1 MTRQFRSDSDPIARR
16 GLLLLLLLL
25 LLAGLVGNGCL
36 SKPALKQQTFAF
48 QNPPL
53 ATTTSATG
61 GVVAVHPISVS
72 PLFNRPS
79 FVYRTGPEA
88 YETDSYAGFLVAP
101 SKAID
106 IAVRAHLVSC
116 GRFQNVVEPDSRLSA
131 DKAIEIHVAELYG
144 DFSQSGRPAAVLTLR
159 IAFFDASD
167 VKRRP
172 LLLQKNYSRRVPLH
186 QHTAVAV
193 MAGWGAALDEIMTE
207 VSNDLAGGVTP
218 PA

>member
-1 MTRQFRSDSDPIARR
+1 MTGPFRSDSDPIARH
-16 GLLLLLLLL
+16 GLLLLLL

-88 YETDSYAGFLVAP
+88 YETDAYAGFLVAP

-106 IAVRAHLVSC
+106 IAVRAHLLSS
-116 GRFQNVVEPDSRLSA
+116 GRFQNVVEPGGPLSA
-131 DKAIEIHVAELYG
+131 RKAVEIHVSELYG
-144 DFSQSGRPAAVLTLR
+144 DFSQSGRPAAVLTLQVS
-159 IAFFDASD
+159 FFDVSD
-167 VKRRP
+167 TKRRP
-172 LLLQKNYSRRVPLH
+172 LLWQKNYSRRVPL
-186 QHTAVAV
+186 QRPTAAAV
-193 MAGWGAALDEIMTE
+193 MGGWDGALDEIMTE

>member
-1 MTRQFRSDSDPIARR
+1 MQFRFYPDPLLVRR
-16 GLLLLLLLL
+16 GGLLLVLLV
-25 LLAGLVGNGCL
+25 GLVGNGCL

-53 ATTTSATG
+53 PTTTYPTG
-61 GVVAVHPISVS
+61 GVVSVHPISVS

-88 YETDSYAGFLVAP
+88 YETDAYAGFLVAP

-106 IAVRAHLVSC
+106 IAVRAHLLNS
-116 GRFQNVVEPDSRLSA
+116 GRFQDVVEPGSSVGAPR
-131 DKAIEIHVAELYG
+131 AIEIHVAELYG
-144 DFSQSGRPAAVLTLR
+144 DFSQSRRPAAVLTLR

-172 LLLQKNYSRRVPLH
+172 LLLQKNYSRRVPLR
-186 QHTAVAV
+186 QHTAAAV
-193 MAGWGAALDEIMTE
+193 MAGWDAALDEIMTE